1 MQFLTTSFMDLK
13 NQDNI
18 KRKNNK
24 KTSVFRKVVRVV
36 TELIS
41 EANIWFNR
49 LVGFW
54 LRCGLLEADGLIAE
68 LDSVQ
73 TRKDTDGG
81 SGGDEEPGSCSSRPS
96 ISETSWADAQKPS
109 VPNEFTSTLTSI
121 RQQFPFG
128 NDTDKIISTEKQ
140 GTLEE
145 PRHDKC
151 LLRADCPVQA
161 IEVTGCEPTTDTK
174 MEPLMISAASS
185 SSSVSGQ
192 TRLPTSLLFELP
204 DSRRG
209 STTPSDQLPAISKAQ
224 MKEFEEAF
232 NLFDKDRDGS
242 ITKEELG
249 RVMRGLGQFAR
260 TEELRTMLEEIDTDG
275 DGNVSLVEF
284 VKIVSDIGNASAA
297 QQTDLTQEQQ
307 EEQELRDAF
316 RVFDKH
322 NRGYITASDLRAVL
336 QCLGEDLS
344 EEEIEDMIKEVDEDG
359 DGRID
364 FCEFARSLVNPV
376 SDNEDEDEQDDE
388 EPPLSP
394 LPAGIPT
401 QIPTSLPASVLT
413 TISTLP
419 APSSAQIPLSLPAPV
434 PTTLST
440 SLPAPIA
447 TPIPTTL
454 ATCPLTENSMAKYK

>member
-1 MQFLTTSFMDLK
+1 M
-13 NQDNI
+13 
-18 KRKNNK
+18 
-24 KTSVFRKVVRVV
+24 
-36 TELIS
+36 
-41 EANIWFNR
+41 
-49 LVGFW
+49 
-54 LRCGLLEADGLIAE
+54 
-68 LDSVQ
+68 

-81 SGGDEEPGSCSSRPS
+81 SGGDQEPGSCSSRPS

-121 RQQFPFG
+121 RQQFPLG
-128 NDTDKIISTEKQ
+128 DDSDKKIISTEKQ
-140 GTLEE
+140 EPLEE
-145 PRHDKC
+145 ARHDKC
-151 LLRADCPVQA
+151 LLRADCPIQA
-161 IEVTGCEPTTDTK
+161 IQVTGCEPSDAK
-174 MEPLMISAASS
+174 MEPLMVSTASS

-209 STTPSDQLPAISKAQ
+209 STTPSDKMPAISKAQ

-284 VKIVSDIGNASAA
+284 VKIVSNIGNASAA

-364 FCEFARSLVNPV
+364 FCEFARSLVNPS
-376 SDNEDEDEQDDE
+376 SDNEDEEEDDE
-388 EPPLSP
+388 LPQSPLS
-394 LPAGIPT
+394 
-401 QIPTSLPASVLT
+401 
-413 TISTLP
+413 
-419 APSSAQIPLSLPAPV
+419 
-434 PTTLST
+434 
-440 SLPAPIA
+440 
-447 TPIPTTL
+447 
-454 ATCPLTENSMAKYK
+454 